1 MTAVI
6 PSAITYARSAS
17 MSDTRSVLLV
27 SGMSKAITNAAIPI
41 WTTKAAIQMS
51 GPQPAS
57 LQRKRNPTSA
67 VSRPVPHRRLTY
79 QHHAID
85 GP

>member
-1 MTAVI
+1 MTAVTA
-6 PSAITYARSAS
+6 SAITYARSAS
-17 MSDTRSVLLV
+17 MSETRSVLLV

-41 WTTKAAIQMS
+41 WTTNAAIQMT

-57 LQRKRNPTSA
+57 LQRNRSPTSA
-67 VSRPVPHRRLTY
+67 ASRPVPHRRLTN
-79 QHHAID
+79 QHHATD